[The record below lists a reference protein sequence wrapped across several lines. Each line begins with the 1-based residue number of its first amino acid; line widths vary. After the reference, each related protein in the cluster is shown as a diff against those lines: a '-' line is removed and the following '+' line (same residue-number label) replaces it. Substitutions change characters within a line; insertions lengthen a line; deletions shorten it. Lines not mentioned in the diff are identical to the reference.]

1 MLNGLNREMSMATG
15 RDECNASIESLRQN
29 VAPFLLGVTGSVA
42 TGKTVVAGMFEEL
55 GARTIDF
62 DVLSRLVVE
71 PGRQAWKK
79 IVDHFGEDVLLE
91 DKTVDRRKL
100 AEIVFQD
107 EEKRKKLESFIHPRV
122 GEEFVRLVAE
132 YASEDPNAIVQA
144 VVPLLFEVNMQSV
157 FDKVLLVYAPEE
169 MQIERLMKRDGIS
182 RDMAAIV
189 LSSQWPIEKKRDHAD
204 FIVDNSASLDHTRQQ
219 VGETWEELKRVRQE
233 HTA

>member
-1 MLNGLNREMSMATG
+1 MSRATG
-15 RDECNASIESLRQN
+15 SDERNRGIESLPQKG
-29 VAPFLLGVTGSVA
+29 VPFLLGVTGGVA
-42 TGKTVVAGMFEEL
+42 TGKTVVAEMFEGL

-71 PGRQAWKK
+71 PGKHAWKE

-91 DKTVDRRKL
+91 DKTLDRRKL

-107 EEKRKKLESFIHPRV
+107 EEKRKKLESLIHPKV
-122 GEEFVRLVAE
+122 GEEFLRRVAE

-144 VVPLLFEVNMQSV
+144 VVPLLFEVNMQSP

-169 MQIERLMKRDGIS
+169 TQINRLMKRDGIS
-182 RDMAAIV
+182 RDMAVIV

-219 VGETWEELKRVRQE
+219 VGEIWEKLRGLQQE
-233 HTA
+233 RIS